1 MSEPARSYR
10 GQRERNGGGNRR
22 DHRPRPPPSD
32 RSSNQRPYSRNTS
45 YPKHVRSVPSG
56 EVHESKWTYICSRRG
71 IVLICATLTNMLVL
85 FCIVAAQVT
94 LSGMSAMNFGSS
106 FVDTVIPFEGVEL
119 QQVRELDMQF
129 GQMRAPGVYG
139 GVVFSLVFGVIS
151 LLLVLSSNKPAYALP
166 TEASDWPVCLPGYR
180 GCGVCDCSGFVSA
193 LCESR

>member
-32 RSSNQRPYSRNTS
+32 RFCTLF
-45 YPKHVRSVPSG
+45 VPLCVS
-56 EVHESKWTYICSRRG
+56 G

-180 GCGVCDCSGFVSA
+180 GCGVCDCSGGKRLYARNGYTWMNSEAPTEPPIYVLIGPSI
-193 LCESR
+193 R